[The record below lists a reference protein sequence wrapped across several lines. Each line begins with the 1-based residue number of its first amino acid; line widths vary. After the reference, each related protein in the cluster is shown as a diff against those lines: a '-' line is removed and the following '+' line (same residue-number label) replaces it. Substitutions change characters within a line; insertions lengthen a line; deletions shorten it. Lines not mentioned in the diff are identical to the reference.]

1 MLYADLTLFHLVNGL
16 AGKTAVLDTA
26 MVCIAKYGP
35 LLFALI
41 LLRTWLAHPDTPEAK
56 MANRTA
62 VIHAICSA
70 MIGLGMNQVI
80 GHLYF
85 RPRPYAEH
93 AVALL
98 LDRSPDPSFP
108 SDHSTGGFSLA
119 SSLFLAD
126 KKTGALSLG
135 FAALLAFSRV
145 YTGAHY
151 PLDVVGGAVTG
162 ILATALVHASRKR
175 LEPVTRFVLSVWDR
189 KVRL

>member
-1 MLYADLTLFHLVNGL
+1 MLDADLTLFHLINGL
-16 AGKTAVLDTA
+16 AGKSAVLDTA

-41 LLRTWLAHPDTPEAK
+41 LLRTWFGTSDTPEAK

-62 VIHAICSA
+62 VMLAIFSA
-70 MIGLGMNQVI
+70 MIGLGMNQLV

-93 AVALL
+93 TVSLL

-135 FAALLAFSRV
+135 FAAVLAFSRV
-145 YTGAHY
+145 YAGAHY

-162 ILATALVHASRKR
+162 ILATALVNASSKR
-175 LEPVTRFVLSVWDR
+175 LEPATRLVLKVWDKKLR
-189 KVRL
+189 F

>member
-1 MLYADLTLFHLVNGL
+1 MLNADLTLFNQVNGL
-16 AGKTAVLDTA
+16 AGKTAALDTA
-26 MVCIAKYGP
+26 MVCMAKYGP

-41 LLRTWLAHPDTPEAK
+41 LLRTWFGTPDTPEAK
-56 MANRTA
+56 IANRTA
-62 VIHAICSA
+62 VMLAIFSA

-93 AVALL
+93 TVALL

-126 KKTGALSLG
+126 KKAGALPLG
-135 FAALLAFSRV
+135 LAALLAFSRV
-145 YTGAHY
+145 YSGAHY

-162 ILATALVHASRKR
+162 ILSTALVHVSKKR
-175 LEPVTRFVLSVWDR
+175 LEPATRFPLNVWDR
-189 KVRL
+189 KVGL